1 MAGTIT
7 SYEEELKKQQQVP
20 TAAPAAQDIPQAQQ
34 TASVAPQTPQA
45 VTPEISAA
53 PSQSYSQALATL
65 NNASNKPT
73 YANTYGGRLD
83 ELYQQIVS
91 RPKFN
96 YDVNADPLYQS
107 LKDQYVQQGKIA
119 MRDTV
124 AQGAALTGGYD
135 NTYGQQV
142 GQQTYDAYL
151 QNLTNAIPE
160 LYGQARDT
168 YQMEGDRLDK
178 QYGMLNDLA
187 DDEYGKYRDALSD
200 FNYDQEWQAEQQ
212 KYAYTNLYN
221 LITNSGYAPSEAE
234 LAAAGMSAEEA
245 ASLKAKFDYD
255 RETAEK
261 MYQDQLAQQAWEN
274 AFRERQFA
282 AAQASSGGGGGR
294 GGGGSSGGGG
304 AESYGYS
311 DIAGLAMQAAAGGAS
326 PAQINT
332 AVQSALSS
340 PGYTGS
346 NTGNSDYV
354 RAMRAAADAAKN
366 AGTYNSSQ
374 WKFKV

>member
-7 SYEEELKKQQQVP
+7 SYDEERKRQQQQALSQSAHTTQAASTMRQP
-20 TAAPAAQDIPQAQQ
+20 TGGVQA
-34 TASVAPQTPQA
+34 PQA
-45 VTPEISAA
+45 VTPEISTA
-53 PSQSYSQALATL
+53 PSQSYSQAVTALSS
-65 NNASNKPT
+65 ASSKPT

-83 ELYQQIVS
+83 ELYQQIVN

-151 QNLTNAIPE
+151 QNLASAIPE

-168 YQMEGDRLDK
+168 YQMEGDRLNQ

-274 AFRERQFA
+274 AFKERQFA
-282 AAQASSGGGGGR
+282 AAQASSGSSGR
-294 GGGGSSGGGG
+294 GGGVRPT
-304 AESYGYS
+304 S
-311 DIAGLAMQAAAGGAS
+311 DDS
-326 PAQINT
+326 ND
-332 AVQSALSS
+332 
-340 PGYTGS
+340 GYTIS
-346 NTGNSDYV
+346 VPDLAAVVNSGQFSGQEISKWIQDSDNKDSAAIDYG
-354 RAMRAAADAAKN
+354 AML
-366 AGTYNSSQ
+366 NSA
-374 WKFKV
+374 WRNR

>member
-221 LITNSGYAPSEAE
+221 LITNSGYSPSEAE
-234 LAAAGMSAEEA
+234 LEAAGMTAEEA

-261 MYQDQLAQQAWEN
+261 MYADQLAQQAWEN
-274 AFRERQFA
+274 AFRERQLA
-282 AAQASSGGGGGR
+282 ASLAASRGGGGG
-294 GGGGSSGGGG
+294 GGGKST
-304 AESYGYS
+304 S
-311 DIAGLAMQAAAGGAS
+311 DNSNG
-326 PAQINT
+326 
-332 AVQSALSS
+332 
-340 PGYTGS
+340 GYTISVPDLAAVVDSGQFS
-346 NTGNSDYV
+346 GQEISEWIQNSDNKDSAAIDYG
-354 RAMRAAADAAKN
+354 AML
-366 AGTYNSSQ
+366 NSA
-374 WKFKV
+374 WRNR

>member
-7 SYEEELKKQQQVP
+7 SFDEELKRQQQ
-20 TAAPAAQDIPQAQQ
+20 QA
-34 TASVAPQTPQA
+34 APQTVQTAQAAQTVQQPTGGVQAPQA

-53 PSQSYSQALATL
+53 PSQSYSQAVSALS
-65 NNASNKPT
+65 NASSKPT

-107 LKDQYVQQGKIA
+107 LKDQYVQQGKLA

-151 QNLTNAIPE
+151 QNLASAIPE

-168 YQMEGDRLDK
+168 YQMEGDRLNQ

-274 AFRERQFA
+274 AFKERQFA
-282 AAQASSGGGGGR
+282 AAQASSGSSGR
-294 GGGGSSGGGG
+294 GGGVRPT
-304 AESYGYS
+304 S
-311 DIAGLAMQAAAGGAS
+311 DDS
-326 PAQINT
+326 ND
-332 AVQSALSS
+332 
-340 PGYTGS
+340 GYTIS
-346 NTGNSDYV
+346 VPDLAAVVNSGQFSGQEISKWIQDSDNKDSAAIDYG
-354 RAMRAAADAAKN
+354 AML
-366 AGTYNSSQ
+366 NSA
-374 WKFKV
+374 WRNR

>member
-7 SYEEELKKQQQVP
+7 SFDEELKRQQQ
-20 TAAPAAQDIPQAQQ
+20 A
-34 TASVAPQTPQA
+34 APQTAQTAQKPQTA
-45 VTPEISAA
+45 RQTTKGVKAPQVVTPEISDV
-53 PSQSYSQALATL
+53 PSQSYSQAASALS
-65 NNASNKPT
+65 NASSKPT

-107 LKDQYVQQGKIA
+107 LKDQYVQQGKLA

-151 QNLTNAIPE
+151 QNLASAIPE

-168 YQMEGDRLDK
+168 YQMEGDRLNQ

-200 FNYDQEWQAEQQ
+200 YNYDQEWQTEQQ

-221 LITNSGYAPSEAE
+221 LITNSGYSPSEAE
-234 LAAAGMSAEEA
+234 LAAAGMSADEA

-255 RETAEK
+255 RQTAEK
-261 MYQDQLAQQAWEN
+261 MYADQLAQQAWEN
-274 AFRERQFA
+274 AFKERQFA
-282 AAQASSGGGGGR
+282 ASQASSGGGGR

-354 RAMRAAADAAKN
+354 RAMRAAADAARN